1 MLGGEEEGAAR
12 GGGPVEVG
20 CCGWRQ
26 VRLERGEGAGRGG
39 LRGGEGGGGGLDAG
53 EPEGDGAGAG
63 GDAAA
68 GGGAGAVGRWCG
80 C

>member
-12 GGGPVEVG
+12 GRGPVEIG

-26 VRLERGEGAGRGG
+26 VRLERGEGAGGGG
-39 LRGGEGGGGGLDAG
+39 LRGGEAGEAGGRGLDAG
-53 EPEGDGAGAG
+53 ETERDGAGAG

-68 GGGAGAVGRWCG
+68 GCGAGVVGR
-80 C
+80 